1 MDKREEHY
9 TLGRSVIPKRYELAF
24 EPDMERFV
32 YKASAKID
40 AEAEKTVRSIKLNAG
55 ELEIDTAYVES
66 STGREKAEILRD
78 MGKSILELRL
88 GKPVSG
94 RIRIEIEFTGIH
106 NDKLYGFYRSRYD
119 GPKGSGYL
127 LTTQFEPA
135 NARNAF
141 PCFDEPEFKA
151 VFDVSMIVPE
161 GMSCISNMPARSVK
175 KSENGKKVVSF
186 MPTPKMSTY
195 LLYLG
200 VGDFVR
206 NTSRYRNIEIGLVT
220 TPGREKYSKLALEY
234 AVKFLSYYEKY
245 FGIKFPLPKMD
256 LIAIPDFAAGA
267 MENWGAITFRETAL
281 LGDVNSA
288 IATKQRIAEVI
299 AHEFVHQWFGDLV
312 TMKWWNDLWLNE
324 SFANFMSYK
333 ALDAVFPE
341 WEMMNRYVAEVV
353 GAAFAVDQLKATHPI
368 SVKVDTPEEIDQIF
382 DDISYNK
389 GGAVLNMLENF
400 VGKSNF
406 RKGLNAYLRK
416 HAYSN
421 ADKYDLWNAIGRAS
435 VKEGKGRYLPMVAK
449 SWIDNE
455 GYPGIVVEKRGGR
468 LALRQKRFMLMD
480 SRDENTKW
488 LIPVDIGYL
497 DGKGRES
504 FLMRGGALSVN
515 VEKGKKPKLNF
526 GQSGFYRVFY
536 NQDMLE
542 SIGEMIKE
550 NEVKGL
556 DAWGVENDLYAYM
569 KKNIVTL
576 GEYLDFIEKY
586 CFAAKYPMN
595 LGILSHLR
603 GLYTL
608 FYEKEFT
615 ESERLERIFR
625 EYSMDIIKQVGWK
638 KNPEESPTTAL
649 MRSSAILGSGLT
661 GEHMTVNKSNKLFD
675 RSLKGISID
684 PDIRSAVYGIVAWSG
699 NGDIYRNLREH
710 YEKEE
715 APEEKIR
722 FLAALGMFRDEKL
735 LRAAMDYS
743 LTDKVRYQDS
753 FFIPAYVSSNPL
765 GRKVIWKW
773 TRENWKEIRGR
784 FKSGTHMLGR
794 YVENLSLI
802 GDPSEVVEIRRFF
815 GKKENM
821 RADIRNS
828 VDKTMEII
836 EINRRF
842 MKRSMESKKEA

>member
-1 MDKREEHY
+1 MDKREDHY
-9 TLGRSVIPKRYELAF
+9 TLGKSVLPERYELVF
-24 EPDMERFV
+24 EPDMKKFV
-32 YKASAKID
+32 YKGSVKID
-40 AEAEKTVRSIKLNAG
+40 AKAEKGVKNIKLNAG
-55 ELEIDTAYVES
+55 ELEIHAAYVES
-66 STGREKAEILRD
+66 SAGREKAGISRD
-78 MGKSILELRL
+78 MERGLLELKL

-94 RIRIEIEFTGIH
+94 GIRIEIEFTGIH
-106 NDKLYGFYRSRYD
+106 NDKLYGFYRSKYE
-119 GPKGSGYL
+119 GSGGSGYL

-151 VFDVSMIVPE
+151 VFEVSMIVPE
-161 GMSCISNMPARSVK
+161 DMSCISNMPA
-175 KSENGKKVVSF
+175 KSEIKNGAGKKTVSF
-186 MPTPKMSTY
+186 MPTPRMSTY

-200 VGDFVR
+200 VGNFVR
-206 NTSRYRNIEIGLVT
+206 NTSKYRNIEIGLVT
-220 TPGREKYSKLALEY
+220 TPGKEKYSKLPLEY

-288 IATKQRIAEVI
+288 MATKQRIAEVI

-333 ALDAVFPE
+333 ALEAVFPE

-353 GAAFAVDQLKATHPI
+353 GAAFATDQLKATHPI

-389 GGAVLNMLENF
+389 GGAVLNMLEGF
-400 VGKSNF
+400 VGNSNF
-406 RKGLNAYLRK
+406 RKGLNAYLK
-416 HAYSN
+416 EHAYSN

-435 VKEGKGRYLPMVAK
+435 LKEGNGRRLPEVAK

-455 GYPGIVVEKRGGR
+455 GYPGIEVERAGSK

-480 SRDENTKW
+480 SGKENTEW
-488 LIPVDIGYL
+488 LIPVEMGYL

-504 FLMRGGALSVN
+504 LLMSGKALSIN

-526 GQSGFYRVFY
+526 GQRGFYRVFY
-536 NQDMLE
+536 SQDMLE

-569 KKNIVTL
+569 KKNLFTL
-576 GEYLDFIEKY
+576 GEYLDFVEKY

-608 FYEKEFT
+608 FYGKEFA
-615 ESERLERIFR
+615 EGERLKKIFK

-638 KNPEESPTTAL
+638 KNPEESPTTVL
-649 MRSSAILGSGLT
+649 MRSSAILGSGLA
-661 GEHMTVNKSNKLFD
+661 GEHMTVNKAKKLFEQ
-675 RSLKGISID
+675 SQKGISID
-684 PDIRSAVYGIVAWSG
+684 PDIRSAVYSIVAWSG
-699 NGDIYRNLREH
+699 NGDTYSGLRER

-715 APEEKIR
+715 VPEEKVR
-722 FLAALGMFRDEKL
+722 FLAALGMFSDEKL
-735 LRAAMDYS
+735 LKSAMDYS
-743 LTDKVRYQDS
+743 LTSRVRYQDS

-773 TRENWKEIRGR
+773 TRENWSELMKR

-794 YVENLSLI
+794 YAENLSLI
-802 GDPSEVVEIRRFF
+802 DNQSEVNEIGRFF
-815 GKKENM
+815 SRKGNM

-842 MKRSMESKKEA
+842 TSRSMERRKEA